1 VSYLPY
7 LVILVLLGGLLMISM
22 RNRRRQVAEEM
33 VRVSRIGVGTEV
45 MTTSGLYG
53 TVVTR
58 HDDGT
63 VLLAI
68 APGVEVRWAAA
79 ALRDAESL
87 ADTYR
92 RVMDAD
98 ADADGEAN
106 DRASSET
113 SDQASYEASFEAG
126 DAEHVEAKT
135 VDIERN
141 EGGPDTGA
149 ATGSEGADLG
159 KRGNANG
166 TS

>member
-1 VSYLPY
+1 MSYLPY

-87 ADTYR
+87 ATTYR
-92 RVMDAD
+92 RGIDAD
-98 ADADGEAN
+98 ADATGEAN
-106 DRASSET
+106 DRASS
-113 SDQASYEASFEAG
+113 DAG
-126 DAEHVEAKT
+126 DEAT
-135 VDIERN
+135 ADEIEPDD
-141 EGGPDTGA
+141 GGPDAGA
-149 ATGSEGADLG
+149 ASGPEGADLG
-159 KRGNANG
+159 KRGTDSG
-166 TS
+166 PS